1 MGTWLFWPLLVGV
14 VIDGI
19 QLWHFFSFLLKILS
33 EFIFFFNILD
43 AICLF
48 FYSWT
53 PLRRI
58 SKYQQYQSFI
68 GGLLLL
74 SMYDIEES
82 FFIGHQNVLHY
93 WQNFLTSR
101 SGIAKCNCI
110 DYSRNPPIMDKNHW
124 PLGIRYCGSQLY
136 FIW

>member
-1 MGTWLFWPLLVGV
+1 MLFVYSFTVGPHYEES
-14 VIDGI
+14 
-19 QLWHFFSFLLKILS
+19 QSTN
-33 EFIFFFNILD
+33 NIN
-43 AICLF
+43 
-48 FYSWT
+48 
-53 PLRRI
+53 
-58 SKYQQYQSFI
+58 FI

-74 SMYDIEES
+74 SIYDIGES

-124 PLGIRYCGSQLY
+124 PLEIRYCGVQLY
-136 FIW
+136 FI